1 MKGGLLRI
9 REALPSI
16 KPAELNVAHYIL
28 KNPDEIITLSVSEL
42 AERSESSQAAIIRM
56 CKHLGLEGFKELKLR
71 IAGDLQSDLQNGT
84 EEYAELKPNDDVPTY
99 MKIITENNIQSL
111 RDTLNLLDTESVKS
125 AVEAIYRANRIDFYG
140 VGASQLIAQ
149 DAQQKF
155 MRISKHTTAYNDTH
169 LQLTSAVTLTSQ
181 DVAVGI
187 SYSGETSQ
195 TLTAMEYAK
204 KTGATLIAVT
214 RYGTSPLNQLAD
226 ISLTISSKESDI
238 RSAATSSRIAQLNV
252 IDILFTAVAA
262 KNYEQSKFYLKRS
275 RDVLKNE
282 FSIKK

>member
-275 RDVLKNE
+275 RDVLKKE

>member
-111 RDTLNLLDTESVKS
+111 RDTLNLLDTESVKF

-275 RDVLKNE
+275 RDVLKKE